1 MRRAA
6 RIVEKMHSMIID
18 KAEPGMRNNDLVAEI
33 YHTSIVGADGHWGD
47 YPAMVPMAPSGMDAT
62 APHLTWNDAPLK
74 EWGMYIF

>member
-1 MRRAA
+1 
-6 RIVEKMHSMIID
+6 
-18 KAEPGMRNNDLVAEI
+18 MRNNDLVAEI